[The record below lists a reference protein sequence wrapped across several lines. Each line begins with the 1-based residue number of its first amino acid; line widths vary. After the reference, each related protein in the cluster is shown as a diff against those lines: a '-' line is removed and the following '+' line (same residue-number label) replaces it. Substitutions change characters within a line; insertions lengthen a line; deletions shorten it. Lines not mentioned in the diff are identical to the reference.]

1 MSFLGWTFL
10 FGAVAV
16 VGPIV
21 AHLLAK
27 PRFRRVPFTMLQFLR
42 TGQHESRSYRKLRDL
57 LVLLLRCTI
66 IVLIAILFARP
77 VLHVK
82 AEPQQR
88 RSIHYLALDDSISM
102 MYRDGRTTLF
112 DRMVEAALDRIGR
125 APNDAVFGLHGLASG
140 RLLHGLTRN
149 QAIAEVKRLAVVP
162 KSARPGDF
170 LSTLTQAR
178 QAASPGDSLAA
189 TVLSDF
195 TPTVL
200 RQFEQTHKPAVV
212 DELVYEPIVAQEPVN
227 NVAVVDAR
235 AINAANDELE
245 VDVVVVNYGEAEQ
258 RRDVVMKAPELKP
271 VSENVTLAPHDRR
284 VVRLQLGL
292 GPGAHRADHVCLP
305 IELTVQQ
312 KDGLKEDDTY
322 RLAAYVPHAASRNI
336 VVVRRAD
343 ETFLFE
349 TAIQVLADRSS
360 TGLRLGRVRE
370 GRLTP
375 ADLEGVDIVVFPSP
389 PGDFSCPTGSL
400 KKHLAN
406 GGRIVFFLT
415 EVGNLKAS
423 ESLLREGLLPAAPE
437 KWIDGVV
444 YPEPQ
449 PVAASLPDLFDQAVR
464 SLVNYQLDRVAM
476 RGHWLCRA
484 PPDAECIWRLANDA
498 GFIYRRSSNGGS
510 SILVNTSIDDSLG
523 LLAKSRAWVA
533 FCRFLVGGDDRVRQ
547 CCFSTE
553 QRPIVT
559 LPDST
564 WLARPK
570 AIAVEDCEGRRA
582 RAVAEG
588 TRVLMPSPRTVGWMK
603 TLGGPTLYAAINLPP
618 GETDVRTPSDDKVA
632 DAMKRAFVTN
642 APDQQAAAHVT
653 SGVRDKPIWK
663 WFAWAA
669 ILLLLIE
676 PAIANRLK
684 R

>member
-10 FGAVAV
+10 FGVVAV

-77 VLHVK
+77 VLRVK
-82 AEPQQR
+82 AEPQKR

-112 DRMVEAALDRIGR
+112 NRMIAAALDRIDR

-140 RLLHGLTRN
+140 RLLHGLTRD
-149 QAIAEVKRLAVVP
+149 QAIAEVKRMTVAP
-162 KSARPGDF
+162 KSAHPGDF

-178 QAASPGDSLAA
+178 QAASPGDSLAV

-195 TPTVL
+195 TASVL
-200 RQFEQTHKPAVV
+200 RQFEQIHKPAVV
-212 DELVYEPIVAQEPVN
+212 DELVYEPIVPKAPVDN
-227 NVAVVDAR
+227 AAIVDAR
-235 AINAANDELE
+235 AVNATNDELD
-245 VDVVVVNYGEAEQ
+245 VDVAVVNYGDTEQ
-258 RRDVVMKAPELKP
+258 QRDVVMKAPDLKP
-271 VSENVTLAPHDRR
+271 VSENVTLSPHERR
-284 VVRLQLGL
+284 LVRLQLGL

-312 KDGLKEDDTY
+312 EDGLKEDDTY
-322 RLAAYVPHAASRNI
+322 RLAAYFPRAVSRNI
-336 VVVRRAD
+336 VIVHRAD

-349 TAIQVLADRSS
+349 TAIAVLADRSP
-360 TGLRLGRVRE
+360 TGLRLHRVRE

-375 ADLEGVDIVVFPSP
+375 ADLEGTDIVVFPSP
-389 PGDFSCPTGSL
+389 PGAFSCPVGPL
-400 KKHLAN
+400 KKHLAK
-406 GGRIVFFLT
+406 GGRIVFFAT
-415 EVGNLKAS
+415 EAGNLKAS
-423 ESLLREGLLPAAPE
+423 EYLVREGLLPVAPE
-437 KWIDGVV
+437 KWVDGVV
-444 YPEPQ
+444 YPEAQ
-449 PVAASLPDLFDQAVR
+449 PVAGEGSGFHDQAVR
-464 SLVNYQLDRVAM
+464 SLVNYQLDRIAM
-476 RGHWLCRA
+476 KGHWSCRV
-484 PPDAECIWRLANDA
+484 PSDAECIWRLANGE

-510 SILVNTSIDDSLG
+510 SILVNTSIADSLG

-533 FCRFLVGGDDRVRQ
+533 FCRFLIGGDDQVRQ
-547 CCFSTE
+547 GCFSTE

-564 WLARPK
+564 WLARQG
-570 AIAVEDCEGRRA
+570 AIAVEDCDGRRA

-588 TRVLMPSPRTVGWMK
+588 ARVLLPSPRIVGWMK
-603 TLGGPTLYAAINLPP
+603 TVDKPTWYAAINLPP
-618 GETDVRTPSDDKVA
+618 GETDVRKPSDDRIA
-632 DAMKRAFVTN
+632 AAMKRAFVTDV
-642 APDQQAAAHVT
+642 PGKQAAAQVT

-663 WFAWAA
+663 WFGWAT

-676 PAIANRLK
+676 PAIVNRLK